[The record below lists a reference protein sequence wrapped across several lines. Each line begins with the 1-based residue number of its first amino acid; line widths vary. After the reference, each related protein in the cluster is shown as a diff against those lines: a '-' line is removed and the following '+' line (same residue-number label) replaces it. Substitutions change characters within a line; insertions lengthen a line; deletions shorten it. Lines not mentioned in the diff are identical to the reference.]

1 MATDV
6 SGIVSEIQKVFGD
19 NLKNPST
26 ILNSF
31 FEFLSKNDPEVLSIQ
46 KEFKRK
52 YLIPLLKA
60 WDKLTKDVDKNALK
74 ASEVFNK
81 LDKFFSSFEQETK
94 NIVNQNNK
102 KFNNTIEDI
111 KNVYLSQ
118 NKYENT
124 QQPSV
129 LQDNS
134 NKNNYENILNTSD
147 SPTEEKLIEKNQP
160 ETIISFS
167 LPTISL
173 IDKWIKQLSNDNA
186 ENLKKLNLGQTKKG
200 SILDSL
206 LDLATSLPV
215 LFAAIGGASALAG
228 MFWPEIKK
236 YIGEKFGDKAEEVFD
251 QFQGTVTGLTK
262 FISIGGL
269 QVTVGKTFQ
278 TLGSLL
284 GKVADDFASGAIKI
298 FGGIFDNLLG
308 VGGTAAA
315 GAADNV
321 AGAAIGKGL
330 GSTLQ
335 KGGSLLFRGLSKTA
349 LRGIPLIGSIISF
362 SDAWGRF
369 KEGDYAQGIID
380 IGAGLTA
387 FVPGIGTGL
396 SIGLSVMNA
405 IIDFKSPEEKK
416 ELIQKTFNIAGMLT
430 KGVGVYAKL
439 MGGPVLKRIPLI
451 GSLFNFASAKEKFDQ
466 NNILGGTLD
475 LASGIAAFVP
485 GVGLPVSIGLDI
497 LSSIIGTQEAKESG
511 VQQTGFDFAKMALK
525 ATKFVTKLGKPFFK
539 RIPFL
544 GSLLSFADA
553 WDNFQN
559 DNILAG
565 SLDLVSGVA
574 NLFPGIGT
582 ALSLGVDVLNSLM
595 SQKTESGKTRFQA
608 VGDWFSG
615 VWEWVKE
622 TPVMKAFFDLYDGIE
637 AVFMGDMPR
646 AFKTLSN
653 IPLIGGMFESIG
665 KALSLDTKSSA
676 TINSS
681 KPFKTNNTQKIIDN
695 LPTKYNKE
703 EEDKLI
709 EQDKVLISKRKK
721 IEDDK
726 TKTEQQPVKDRSE
739 ADDKNKKIQELN
751 NNLET
756 LVKERH
762 DLQIQILR
770 QKELKEGKKFENK
783 NSKEDK
789 LLENNQSVSDNNI
802 SEEDNLKSKLQNK
815 VSELTKIQKE
825 KSRDPKRLEKI
836 TSLRKEIE
844 ELTNSVHAN
853 DFDET
858 NMFNLPIKQKNFS
871 YQPSYGPNFASG
883 KYVFLPK
890 DERIT
895 SFNDKG
901 PINDTFKQLNKNIE
915 KLTEKML
922 GVTNEISVLALKQQN
937 MNNNQ
942 SPTIVNNNNTTQS
955 TNKLDMF
962 STRDQ
967 NMMARYDYIRNN
979 SYNRT
984 SYT

>member
-52 YLIPLLKA
+52 YLIPLLKS

-74 ASEVFNK
+74 ASDVFNK

-94 NIVNQNNK
+94 NIINQNNK

-111 KNVYLSQ
+111 KNVYLNQ
-118 NKYENT
+118 NKSENT
-124 QQPSV
+124 QQPTV

-134 NKNNYENILNTSD
+134 DKNSYENILNTPD
-147 SPTEEKLIEKNQP
+147 SPTEEKLIEKKTP

-173 IDKWIKQLSNDNA
+173 IDKWINKLSNDNA
-186 ENLKKLNLGQTKKG
+186 ENLKRLNLGQTKQG

-206 LDLATSLPV
+206 LDLATALPV

-228 MFWPEIKK
+228 MFWPEIKE
-236 YIGEKFGDKAEEVFD
+236 YINEKFGDKAAEVFD
-251 QFQGTVTGLTK
+251 QFQGTVNGLTK

-284 GKVADDFASGAIKI
+284 GTVADDFASGAKKI

-335 KGGSLLFRGLSKTA
+335 KGASLLFRGLSITA
-349 LRGIPLIGSIISF
+349 LRALPLIGTIISF
-362 SDAWGRF
+362 SQAWGRF
-369 KEGDYAQGIID
+369 KQGEYAQGVID
-380 IGAGLTA
+380 IGAGLAA

-439 MGGPVLKRIPLI
+439 MGGPVLKRIPFL

-497 LSSIIGTQEAKESG
+497 LSSIIGTQEAKENG
-511 VQQTGFDFAKMALK
+511 TQQTGFDFAKMALK

-539 RIPFL
+539 RLPLL

-582 ALSLGVDVLNSLM
+582 GLSLGVDVLNTLM
-595 SQKTESGKTRFQA
+595 STKTESGKTRFQA
-608 VGDWFSG
+608 VGDWFSK

-646 AFKTLSN
+646 AFETLSN

-665 KALSLDTKSSA
+665 KALNLDTKNSP
-676 TINSS
+676 TIESS
-681 KPFKTNNTQKIIDN
+681 KPIKLTTNNTQKIIDN
-695 LPTKYNKE
+695 LPTEYNKE
-703 EEDKLI
+703 EEEKLS
-709 EQDKVLISKRKK
+709 EQSKNIISKTKELQKESIETQNQSSTVIGRDRKIK
-721 IEDDK
+721 ELDKQIESLMA
-726 TKTEQQPVKDRSE
+726 EQSD
-739 ADDKNKKIQELN
+739 LN
-751 NNLET
+751 
-756 LVKERH
+756 
-762 DLQIQILR
+762 IQIKR
-770 QKELKEGKKFENK
+770 QKELKEGKKFEP
-783 NSKEDK
+783 SKK
-789 LLENNQSVSDNNI
+789 ENVSEKDI
-802 SEEDNLKSKLQNK
+802 LDTKLQEK
-815 VSELTKIQKE
+815 VNELTKIQNE
-825 KSRDPKRLEKI
+825 RSRDPKRLEKI

-858 NMFNLPIKQKNFS
+858 NMFNLPVKLKNFS
-871 YQPSYGPNFASG
+871 YQPSSGPNFSSG

-922 GVTNEISVLALKQQN
+922 GVTNEISALALKQQN
-937 MNNNQ
+937 MNNSQ
-942 SPTIVNNNNTTQS
+942 SPTIINNNNTTQS
-955 TNKLDMF
+955 TNKLDMS